1 MSIGRG
7 ASRWRAVLAVIAV
20 AVSTVAVTGA
30 TPVQAATWNGFGE
43 FLPLTPARIYSSRE
57 LSTPRPVAAAPGVA
71 TFEVPVT
78 GQGGVPA
85 DASSVLAVAANI
97 TVTAPTVQ
105 GFLTAYPAG
114 EAVPTSSNVNFR
126 AGQTV
131 PNLAVLRP
139 GAGGRVG
146 IALQGVGAGT
156 AEVIIDVF
164 GYWLTDTA
172 SARGARLV
180 ATAPGRIFDS
190 RPSATLGAGSTV
202 PLTIRG
208 ADASNPAVT
217 DIVPNDP
224 AVTAVVVNLTGI
236 NANPGSVATFVSALP
251 VAPTGPPGTSN
262 LNLAAG
268 QTKANLAIVPIGPDG
283 RIHLYNHLGRT
294 DVAVDVVGYLRTGPF
309 DETTAGRVLPLQSP
323 FRAIDTR
330 DPANGNV
337 RLGPG
342 QAESWD
348 FSATIDTTCSP
359 VACASGG
366 TPVGEVAALLGT
378 LTGISLVRQLPS
390 SPEVTYVTMY
400 PDSLPF
406 SSNLNLGEGE
416 DVPNLA
422 LAKLSSADVLW
433 VYNARGWVHYAFD
446 VAAMVLE

>member
-1 MSIGRG
+1 MLTSRT
-7 ASRWRAVLAVIAV
+7 AQRWRAALAATAV
-20 AVSTVAVTGA
+20 AVSTVVVT
-30 TPVQAATWNGFGE
+30 AAAPASAAAWNGFGE

-57 LSTPRPVAAAPGVA
+57 LGTPRPVAAAPGVS
-71 TFEVPVT
+71 TFEVQVA

-114 EAVPTSSNVNFR
+114 EPVPTSSNVNFR

-172 SARGARLV
+172 TGRGARLV
-180 ATAPGRIFDS
+180 STAPGRIYDS
-190 RPSATLGAGSTV
+190 RPSATLGAATTV

-208 ADASNPAVT
+208 ADASSPTVT

-236 NANPGSVATFVSALP
+236 NANVGSVATFLSALP

-262 LNLAAG
+262 LNLAPG

-283 RIHLYNHLGRT
+283 RIYLYNHLGRT
-294 DVAVDVVGYLRTGPF
+294 DVAVDVVGYLRSGTI

-348 FSATIDTTCSP
+348 FAATIDTTCSP
-359 VACASGG
+359 AACVGGG
-366 TPVGEVAALLGT
+366 TPVGEVSALIGT
-378 LTGISLVRQLPS
+378 FTGISLVRQYAS
-390 SPEVTYVTMY
+390 TPEVTYLTMY

-406 SSNLNLGEGE
+406 ASNLNLAEGE

-422 LAKLSSADVLW
+422 LAKLSGADALW